1 MTKLTVI
8 EAARAGYAG
17 RATIYRKLNAGL
29 LNAETDDDGTTV
41 IEPAELIRVF
51 GEPRPPRET
60 SHETTRD
67 TAETE
72 RLQAENVLLRAENAD
87 LRLHR
92 DRLMTLLEQAVR
104 AAPALPAGGRTLRH
118 LLGRRPGAQ
127 EPR

>member
-8 EAARAGYAG
+8 QAARAGYAG
-17 RATIYRKLNAGL
+17 RATIYRKLKAGL
-29 LNAETDDDGTTV
+29 LNAEADNEGTTV
-41 IEPAELIRVF
+41 IESAELIRVF
-51 GEPRPPRET
+51 GKPRPRRET
-60 SHETTRD
+60 SRETPFD

-72 RLQAENVLLRAENAD
+72 RLRAENTLLRAENAD

-92 DRLMTLLEQAVR
+92 DRLMALLEQAPLPT
-104 AAPALPAGGRTLRH
+104 AAAGGGRSLLR

>member
-17 RATIYRKLNAGL
+17 RATIYRKCKAGL
-29 LNAETDDDGTTV
+29 LTAETDDKGTTV
-41 IEPAELIRVF
+41 IEAAELIRVF
-51 GEPRPPRET
+51 GPPRPPRET
-60 SHETTRD
+60 SRETTLD

-72 RLQAENVLLRAENAD
+72 RLQAENALLRAENAD

-92 DRLMTLLEQAVR
+92 DRLMTLLEQAAR
-104 AAPALPAGGRTLRH
+104 PEAARPASRSLRR
-118 LLGRRPGAQ
+118 LLGRRAGAQ

>member
-8 EAARAGYAG
+8 QAARAGYTG
-17 RATIYRKLNAGL
+17 RATIYRKLKAGL
-29 LNAETDDDGTTV
+29 LNAEADNKGTTV
-41 IEPAELIRVF
+41 IESAELIRVF

-60 SHETTRD
+60 SRETPFD

-72 RLQAENVLLRAENAD
+72 RLQAENALLRAENAD

-92 DRLMTLLEQAVR
+92 DRLMALLEKA
-104 AAPALPAGGRTLRH
+104 ALPAAATGAGRSLRR
-118 LLGRRPGAQ
+118 LLGRRPREQ